1 MSSPPVLEAT
11 DYPVQHFPPESE
23 CTAEMPMLWSEDHR
37 RLIDCCVRSD
47 SLYELYLQL
56 PKLAKDLASNATL
69 RENNFSVVETVN
81 ALRNRDWSMCELL
94 HSIPIE
100 VVQSIV
106 KNTVAYDD
114 HNESFPCFKMPGRS
128 DPEEIPGVYVIAI
141 SINHRNGRFLNIRE
155 MERVVDDM
163 KKYILGYQAHVQ
175 YEGDVAEKGI
185 PFAKKNL
192 SSEQDLALRH
202 LHSVDKHAGGF
213 DTSDPIFITKEEEIP
228 RIKALLKTF
237 RSMCNHDLDPTG
249 SVRMIQSPLYVGCS
263 KNLAERTKRYSQTSL
278 KGINKPLG
286 LTLAI
291 LRRQKLP
298 YTLHTRVVI
307 RTWKKD
313 QLPLAEQLIATL
325 AGSLVYQHGFN
336 ATEAGGTGPNTVT
349 SRESLKTNTEWV
361 ISRLGYLYHN
371 VRDSISEIG
380 HRDKFLEDLDIVNG
394 QVVELGDAI
403 EECITELESLPA
415 DYQWDQTLSDIEQL
429 IQDLKKDMED
439 KKQAPR
445 FWNLIVEI
453 QKIVVEETGQGLR
466 SL

>member
-1 MSSPPVLEAT
+1 
-11 DYPVQHFPPESE
+11 
-23 CTAEMPMLWSEDHR
+23 
-37 RLIDCCVRSD
+37 
-47 SLYELYLQL
+47 
-56 PKLAKDLASNATL
+56 
-69 RENNFSVVETVN
+69 
-81 ALRNRDWSMCELL
+81 MCELL

-114 HNESFPCFKMPGRS
+114 HNESFPYFKMPGRS
-128 DPEEIPGVYVIAI
+128 DPEEIPSVYVIAI

-155 MERVVDDM
+155 IERVVNDM
-163 KKYILGYQAHVQ
+163 KKYILGYQAHIQ
-175 YEGDVAEKGI
+175 YEGDVTEKGI

-237 RSMCNHDLDPTG
+237 RSICNHNLDPTG
-249 SVRMIQSPLYVGCS
+249 SVRMIQSPLYIGCS
-263 KNLAERTKRYSQTSL
+263 KNLTERTKRYSQTSL

-307 RTWKKD
+307 QTWKKD

-325 AGSLVYQHGFN
+325 AGSLVYQHRFN
-336 ATEAGGTGPNTVT
+336 ATEASRTGPNTIT

-371 VRDSISEIG
+371 MRDSISEIG
-380 HRDKFLEDLDIVNG
+380 HHDKFLEDLDIING
-394 QVVELGDAI
+394 QVVKLGDTI

-415 DYQWDQTLSDIEQL
+415 DYQ
-429 IQDLKKDMED
+429 
-439 KKQAPR
+439 
-445 FWNLIVEI
+445 
-453 QKIVVEETGQGLR
+453 
-466 SL
+466 